1 MTIDTKKDFFKV
13 RNFLELMNKNKLYN
27 YSIDDVMNFL
37 QKLDKNKYQNIKKK
51 NYTAKTT
58 LNWNI
63 YK

>member
-13 RNFLELMNKNKLYN
+13 RNFLELMNKKISFTITQLMM
-27 YSIDDVMNFL
+27 MNFL